1 LNINLETKLFT
12 LLNQIVKRH
21 HSNSK
26 FTQSVIDAYIND
38 FILINCTINSNK
50 DLLLIRQLI
59 WQPLSSLNV
68 DSVYKSNLKFALPI
82 VHYVFSGVEK
92 QITFYLNYS
101 KFEPNINESALFNRV
116 DSDSGNERVIETHL
130 DAALEAIRLLKLKKT
145 EYFFDSFSQKKAQ
158 LNITQLTSLVQL
170 VSQTLSFQH
179 CHNFEMSKQYSDKI
193 IKIKQQYE
201 SLSLLLLFLDT
212 MCLSDWNASRELLLK
227 LNELKNKLSLE
238 YFNSNVNFKYST
250 VLK

>member
-1 LNINLETKLFT
+1 
-12 LLNQIVKRH
+12 VKRH

-130 DAALEAIRLLKLKKT
+130 DAALEAIRLLKLNT
-145 EYFFDSFSQKKAQ
+145 FSTHSVRRKP
-158 LNITQLTSLVQL
+158 
-170 VSQTLSFQH
+170 
-179 CHNFEMSKQYSDKI
+179 
-193 IKIKQQYE
+193 
-201 SLSLLLLFLDT
+201 
-212 MCLSDWNASRELLLK
+212 
-227 LNELKNKLSLE
+227 
-238 YFNSNVNFKYST
+238 NSI
-250 VLK
+250 